1 MMGRGRKGTNA
12 NDPMPHGIC
21 LEHCSRKI
29 VMICWRRKYNEPCA
43 HYMKKAVEIAGEAIT
58 IKENRIIAQL
68 KSDLTGEDT
77 FDSIGGD
84 ISKEEFLENEIF
96 FELND

>member
-1 MMGRGRKGTNA
+1 
-12 NDPMPHGIC
+12 
-21 LEHCSRKI
+21 
-29 VMICWRRKYNEPCA
+29 
-43 HYMKKAVEIAGEAIT
+43 MKKAVEIAGEAIT

-68 KSDLTGEDT
+68 KPDLTGEDT

-96 FELND
+96 LN